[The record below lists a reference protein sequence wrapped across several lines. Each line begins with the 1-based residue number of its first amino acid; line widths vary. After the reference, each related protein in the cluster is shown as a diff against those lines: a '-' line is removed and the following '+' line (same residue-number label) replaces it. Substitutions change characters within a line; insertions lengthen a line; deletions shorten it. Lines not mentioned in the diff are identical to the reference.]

1 MCGRFA
7 VTLPPEAI
15 ASLFGTSDIIDFSP
29 NYNIAPTQNV
39 PIIAIGKENIRRTIL
54 ARWGLLPQFMLREHA
69 GAPLINARA
78 ETIDEKP
85 SFKTAFLKRRCIVP
99 ASGFYEW
106 HREENK
112 KTPYYISRRDNMP
125 LAFAGLWEMQK
136 REKISDEGLSEEVI
150 ISTTIV
156 TTKSHGEFAN
166 IHNRSPVILEPEA
179 WSLWL
184 ENSTP
189 KPRLE
194 SLMFAPDSGVLGW
207 HKVSDKV
214 NKVSNNFQELILP
227 IGA

>member
-15 ASLFGTSDIIDFSP
+15 ASLFGTSDIVDFAPS
-29 NYNIAPTQNV
+29 YNIAPTQNV
-39 PIIAIGKENIRRTIL
+39 PIIAIGKEKIRRTIL
-54 ARWGLLPQFMLREHA
+54 ARWGLLPQFQLKEHS
-69 GAPLINARA
+69 GGPLINARA

-85 SFKTAFLKRRCIVP
+85 SFKTAFAKRRCIVP

-106 HREENK
+106 YREDNK
-112 KTPYYISRRDNMP
+112 KTPYYISRRDGAPM
-125 LAFAGLWEMQK
+125 AFAGLWEMQK
-136 REKISDEGLSEEVI
+136 REKISDEGLSEEII

-166 IHNRSPVILEPEA
+166 IHNRSPVILEQEA
-179 WSLWL
+179 WPLWL

-194 SLMFAPDSGVLGW
+194 SLMFAPDTGVLKW
-207 HKVSDKV
+207 HQISDNV
-214 NKVSNNFQELILP
+214 NKIANNSEELIMP
-227 IGA
+227 IKA